1 MLSILDPL
9 FKQSMDEMPQ
19 LYEDCKPGSVKYR
32 NDNEPHLVKYT
43 GDVHKGVCMHTDSAE
58 ITLNIALSDPDDFEG
73 GGTYFECLDK
83 VSEICKTVPENP
95 LADFEGYTP
104 PGAKSPKKTVKYN
117 PPKMDVNDTSNNRK
131 VAKMNSKIICKLS
144 IHIASI

>member
-1 MLSILDPL
+1 MGHEEEPRPRPQQKHFWEQDPETENTCVHVQVKAIPEMLSILDPL

-73 GGTYFECLDK
+73 GGTYFECLDE
-83 VSEICKTVPENP
+83 VSEICKIS
-95 LADFEGYTP
+95 YH
-104 PGAKSPKKTVKYN
+104 GASSIL
-117 PPKMDVNDTSNNRK
+117 TSRLCKCNR
-131 VAKMNSKIICKLS
+131 L
-144 IHIASI
+144 